1 MKIKVAFVITGLS
14 TGGAEMMMFKLL
26 ERLDRDRFEPHVISL
41 TNLGEMGVRI
51 RGLGIPVEVLGL
63 RRSLSAPWRL
73 MRLARQLR
81 QLRPDVVQTWMYHAD
96 LLGGLAA
103 WRAGLRCVVWGIR
116 NTNLDPDKTRWT
128 TRAMAYLSS
137 CLSTRLPLKIVSC
150 SEVAAR
156 VHVQRGY
163 DPRKMMVIPNGFDL
177 SRFVPDQRMRHEV
190 RAELGLTPD
199 APLIGMVGR
208 YDPIKNHTGFI
219 QAAKR
224 IRQQVPAA
232 HFVLVGMG
240 VDAANPELSAALAT
254 AGLGGAVHMLGLR
267 QDIPRLMAALDVL
280 ALPSH
285 GEAFPNVLGE
295 AMACGVPCVTT
306 DVGDAAYIVGPSG
319 QVVPV
324 GEMEALADKVVQLLS
339 LEPAAMEQLRQ
350 QARARISELFEIG
363 GVVSQ
368 YERLYAGLVGG
379 TR

>member
-1 MKIKVAFVITGLS
+1 
-14 TGGAEMMMFKLL
+14 
-26 ERLDRDRFEPHVISL
+26 
-41 TNLGEMGVRI
+41 
-51 RGLGIPVEVLGL
+51 
-63 RRSLSAPWRL
+63 
-73 MRLARQLR
+73 
-81 QLRPDVVQTWMYHAD
+81 
-96 LLGGLAA
+96 
-103 WRAGLRCVVWGIR
+103 
-116 NTNLDPDKTRWT
+116 
-128 TRAMAYLSS
+128 
-137 CLSTRLPLKIVSC
+137 
-150 SEVAAR
+150 
-156 VHVQRGY
+156 
-163 DPRKMMVIPNGFDL
+163 MVIPNGFDL